1 MLWFDIKKS
10 LGCVC
15 CLYFNNG
22 GFLIEDWEW
31 RLIYIYYKFLE
42 NFEVDKVDLFFFN
55 VYKYFRICMY
65 FSVLD

>member
-10 LGCVC
+10 LGCVY

-22 GFLIEDWEW
+22 VFLIEDWEW

-42 NFEVDKVDLFFFN
+42 NFEVDKVDLFFLN

>member
-10 LGCVC
+10 LGCVY

-22 GFLIEDWEW
+22 GFLIEDWGW